1 MEQTIL
7 ALLTAQFPGV
17 GEVILRRTI
26 NKIVKTAKTEDD
38 AKAAVEALTIEDIIN
53 SYADSRVTE
62 ATNTAI
68 SNYEKKHNIKDGV
81 KIEDS
86 KQKQAS
92 KDVEPEDQQDDKLK
106 AALDAIKALSDKIDT
121 LEQSKIATSRL
132 DKLKDVIKD
141 APEQFRNRISEDF
154 NRMSFK
160 DDEDFN
166 SWIGN
171 VQKDSETLTNDERGK
186 GALFTPPAGGRGK
199 GDQLPA
205 ELQAAIKE
213 RAESQPSKQALY

>member
-92 KDVEPEDQQDDKLK
+92 KDVEPDPQDDKLK
-106 AALDAIKALSDKIDT
+106 AALEAIKALNDKIDT

-166 SWIGN
+166 SWIAN